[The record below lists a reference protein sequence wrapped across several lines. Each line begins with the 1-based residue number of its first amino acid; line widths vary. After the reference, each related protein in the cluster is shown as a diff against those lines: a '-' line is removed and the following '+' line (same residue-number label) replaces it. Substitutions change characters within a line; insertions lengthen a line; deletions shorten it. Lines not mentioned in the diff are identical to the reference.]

1 MLDVFKASMRKWHIL
16 DINLS
21 VHYYFGQIS
30 DYQRFQR
37 MLIERHLFLDIL

>member
-1 MLDVFKASMRKWHIL
+1 MLDVFKASMRKLHIL

-30 DYQRFQR
+30 DYYRFQR
-37 MLIERHLFLDIL
+37 MLIERHLFLDIF